1 MTSNY
6 LLFQCINVN
15 AELPTRAKSAVALMR
30 ISSSVDLGLPAECDV
45 RYWFSFWAAGW
56 LRDATAAVFFVFFFV
71 YELSF
76 DSHGYINF
84 CFAWLRNLFQFSC
97 FLIIVFVSKIFEVI
111 FKSTSFSNFCISSVS
126 LTNFRSNSYTLWQIF
141 KVWSGFGVG
150 EDRVGTDAGDSGV
163 LIFDDAV
170 FRLWRKWW
178 HYSNFFGRADNGAF
192 NSKFIILRFFAFSQE
207 DDELTFLFKDER
219 FYSVIL
225 AWPNFAALGFF
236 LMVSKYP
243 LTYLSASDCLIPGWA
258 SL

>member
-1 MTSNY
+1 
-6 LLFQCINVN
+6 
-15 AELPTRAKSAVALMR
+15 MR

-45 RYWFSFWAAGW
+45 IYWFSFWAAGW
-56 LRDATAAVFFVFFFV
+56 LRDAAAAGFFFV
-71 YELSF
+71 HELSF
-76 DSHGYINF
+76 DSQGYINF

-97 FLIIVFVSKIFEVI
+97 FLIIVFVSKIFEII

-170 FRLWRKWW
+170 FSGCEGSDDIIQISLV
-178 HYSNFFGRADNGAF
+178 GPDNGAF
-192 NSKFIILRFFAFSQE
+192 NSKFIILCFFAFSQE

-236 LMVSKYP
+236 FMVSKYP
-243 LTYLSASDCLIPGWA
+243 LTYLSASECLIPGWA